1 MFKNMYEKNFIKL
14 LYVIMLIIFDLFV
27 FILIWME
34 LYNNICF
41 IVYCE
46 LDIWIQV
53 FGELFLVRRML
64 YKEQFN
70 GF

>member
-1 MFKNMYEKNFIKL
+1 MFENMYEKKIKL

-46 LDIWIQV
+46 LDIWI
-53 FGELFLVRRML
+53 
-64 YKEQFN
+64 
-70 GF
+70 